1 MIQFT
6 TKEGIYV
13 ICKLLIIKK
22 ISKTNNTQHLVPFY
36 VHIDLFTLFICI
48 FCLDQIVT
56 FFNAVFCLLYKHSAL
71 INNNQYLYMMQLIVC
86 AYEST

>member
-13 ICKLLIIKK
+13 ICKLLIIKE
-22 ISKTNNTQHLVPFY
+22 ISKTNNSQHLVPFY

-56 FFNAVFCLLYKHSAL
+56 FFNAVFCLYKHSAL
-71 INNNQYLYMMQLIVC
+71 INNNQYLYMMQVIVC